1 MTLISKKESE
11 KKVKESK
18 KKVKESKKKVKKSK
32 NQDSMD
38 KTNFYLSI
46 LPSSPWAVSGM

>member
-1 MTLISKKESE
+1 LKMTLISKKESE

-38 KTNFYLSI
+38 KTNLFLST
-46 LPSSPWAVSGM
+46 LPFSP